1 MKDLSWRTAFDKV
14 LHDEAFHVAKYPNDG
29 EDQRGLTSFVYKFF
43 DETLA
48 SSNGAIKNEIMSN
61 QQLVEELQKPI
72 IRKFEKCQVYLSF
85 KDNLWDAC
93 LADM

>member
-1 MKDLSWRTAFDKV
+1 M
-14 LHDEAFHVAKYPNDG
+14 
-29 EDQRGLTSFVYKFF
+29 
-43 DETLA
+43 LA

-61 QQLVEELQKPI
+61 QQLAEELQKPI